1 MPCIGF
7 LRGPLTFVSPRLRY
21 AEVSDTPSGASDY
34 AEWDGQMTDLASLT
48 TMEVDALTDV
58 DGGLNLTDGHAR
70 FDLTAEQAAIVARIP
85 EMFALAS
92 CHSFRSIETRAHDTF
107 LRAIGQHTAPI
118 GTGRILSCYSSTLA
132 TDIVARALP
141 VGGTIAV
148 LHPTFDNIA
157 DLFVTRGLRLV
168 PLSEEQLLA
177 RDWPT
182 PPVGAVVITHPNNP
196 TGLVTPRDHLRSLA
210 EHSVRYGQT
219 VIIDASFRG
228 QVRDAQYDT
237 YAVLDAAGADWI
249 TIEDTGKLW
258 PTHELKIGLLAY
270 SERTRLPIERA
281 FSESLLAASPVVL
294 QLIEALATDW
304 VDGGYERARELVE
317 HNRRI
322 LRDAI
327 APVGLRLADPA
338 SQISVARIDLSGD
351 SPDSSLL
358 YKEMLSRGVH
368 LLPCGPFH
376 WADPDDGLR
385 YLRISLARPVEMVE
399 TAARTLAQTYRD
411 LSAGSFRSGSR
422 GSPDP

>member
-1 MPCIGF
+1 M
-7 LRGPLTFVSPRLRY
+7 S
-21 AEVSDTPSGASDY
+21 E
-34 AEWDGQMTDLASLT
+34 LANLT

-70 FDLTAEQAAIVARIP
+70 LDLSAEQAAIVARIP
-85 EMFALAS
+85 EMFVAAS
-92 CHSFRSIETRAHDTF
+92 RRPFPSIEAAAHRAL
-107 LRAIGQHTAPI
+107 LRALGQHTAPV

-141 VGGTIAV
+141 AGATVAV

-168 PLSEEQLLA
+168 PLSEEQLLD
-177 RDWPT
+177 REWPG
-182 PPVGAVVITHPNNP
+182 PPVSAVVVTHPNNP
-196 TGLVTPRDHLRSLA
+196 TGLVTPEHHLRSLA
-210 EHSVRYGQT
+210 EHAVRCGQT
-219 VIIDASFRG
+219 VVIDASFRG

-294 QLIEALATDW
+294 QLVEALAADW
-304 VDGGYERARELVE
+304 VGGGYERARELVE
-317 HNRRI
+317 RNR
-322 LRDAI
+322 AVVQETI

-338 SQISVARIDLSGD
+338 SQISVARIGLPNDG
-351 SPDSSLL
+351 PDSSLL
-358 YKEMLSRGVH
+358 YKDMLERGVH
-368 LLPCGPFH
+368 VLPCAPFY
-376 WADPDDGLR
+376 WADPEGGLR
-385 YLRISLARPVEMVE
+385 YVRVSLARPFE
-399 TAARTLAQTYRD
+399 TVRAAARTLAQAYRE
-411 LSAGSFRSGSR
+411 LSAAT
-422 GSPDP
+422 